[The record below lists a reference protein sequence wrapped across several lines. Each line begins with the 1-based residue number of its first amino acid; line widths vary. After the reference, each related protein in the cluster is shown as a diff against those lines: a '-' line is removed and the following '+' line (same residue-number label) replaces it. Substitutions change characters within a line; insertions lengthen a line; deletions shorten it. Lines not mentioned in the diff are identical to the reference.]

1 MTAQGKAI
9 DQNLDASGRMNRTM
23 YRVTGILGLTTGIG
37 VIGWGIWSLLAS
49 IATFAYEESTVL
61 PVEEILI
68 NNGLNEGMLLSG
80 VVIALGVIILELKKV
95 QTLIRVDIET
105 RTGQSLDV

>member
-1 MTAQGKAI
+1 MTAQGKALDKDI
-9 DQNLDASGRMNRTM
+9 DASGRMNRTM

-37 VIGWGIWSLLAS
+37 VIGWGIWSLLGS
-49 IATFAYEESTVL
+49 IATFAYEETGL

>member
-1 MTAQGKAI
+1 MTAQGKSI
-9 DQNLDASGRMNRTM
+9 DTDIDASGRMNRTM

-49 IATFAYEESTVL
+49 IATFAYEETGL

-95 QTLIRVDIET
+95 QALIRIEIET
-105 RTGQSLDV
+105 RIGESPDV